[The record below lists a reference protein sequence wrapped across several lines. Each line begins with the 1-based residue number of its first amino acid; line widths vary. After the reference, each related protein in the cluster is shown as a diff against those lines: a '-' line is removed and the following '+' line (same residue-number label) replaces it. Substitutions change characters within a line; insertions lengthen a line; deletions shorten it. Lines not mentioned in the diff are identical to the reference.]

1 VFSVDVVSSIGS
13 VGVKA
18 TQNKGLSPEYWTG
31 RIMERLVQVSD
42 NADPMV
48 QAQARAYKDAIE
60 NVVLLYMK
68 QAIVSD
74 RSTVAGLLDK
84 QGHEEMAKIIRRL

>member
-1 VFSVDVVSSIGS
+1 MFSVDVVSSIGT
-13 VGVKA
+13 VGVKT

-42 NADPMV
+42 SADPMV

-68 QAIVSD
+68 QAIASD

-84 QGHEEMAKIIRRL
+84 QGHTEMAKIIRRL

>member
-1 VFSVDVVSSIGS
+1 MFSVDVVSSIGS
-13 VGVKA
+13 VGVKT

>member
-1 VFSVDVVSSIGS
+1 MHTDEFKIAIGDL
-13 VGVKA
+13 GVKT
-18 TQNKGLSPEYWTG
+18 TQNRGHTPEEVAEMATDK
-31 RIMERLVQVSD
+31 IISISD

>member
-1 VFSVDVVSSIGS
+1 MFSVDVVSSIGS
-13 VGVKA
+13 VGVKT
-18 TQNKGLSPEYWTG
+18 TQNEGLSPEYWTG

>member
-13 VGVKA
+13 VGVKT
-18 TQNKGLSPEYWTG
+18 TQNEGLSPEYWTG